1 MTPNLQ
7 AVNNDT
13 FVSNTTAPLRNVALC
28 ATALQKAID
37 RPDHLPGMVC
47 FYGSSGLGKSFA
59 AAYAANQTRAYY
71 VECKSTWT
79 KTALLEAILTE
90 MGITPIRPAYKMI
103 DQINEQL
110 LNSELPLII
119 DEMDHIVNKK
129 AVEVI
134 RDIHDGSGAAI
145 LMIGEEQLDIKLQK
159 WERFHNRILD
169 WQPAQP
175 SDINDA
181 KHLAKLYCKDVTID
195 DDLLQAITEQSKG
208 VTRRICVNLNLAQE
222 HALNLGQDSINLA
235 QWGNKPFYTG
245 EAPRRGRR

>member
-1 MTPNLQ
+1 
-7 AVNNDT
+7 
-13 FVSNTTAPLRNVALC
+13 
-28 ATALQKAID
+28 
-37 RPDHLPGMVC
+37 
-47 FYGSSGLGKSFA
+47 
-59 AAYAANQTRAYY
+59 
-71 VECKSTWT
+71 
-79 KTALLEAILTE
+79 